1 MSPEWTKRRNAV
13 LTKKTFIMIIETT
26 PNAYGFGHDWTLI
39 VKNQSFYLGQ
49 DVKFCRRVLG
59 VEPRHVSEYIGTND
73 LRTDTARRKLAK
85 FIVQSLGIDD
95 FSSLQPW
102 ELCCQ

>member
-1 MSPEWTKRRNAV
+1 
-13 LTKKTFIMIIETT
+13 MIIETT

-39 VKNQSFYLGQ
+39 VKKQSFYLGQ
-49 DVKFCRRVLG
+49 DVKFCSRVLG
-59 VEPRHVSEYIGTND
+59 MSPSYVCENIGTND
-73 LRTDTARRKLAK
+73 LRSDSARRKLAQ

-95 FSSLQPW
+95 FSSVEPW

>member
-1 MSPEWTKRRNAV
+1 
-13 LTKKTFIMIIETT
+13 MIIETT

-39 VKNQSFYLGQ
+39 VKKQSFYLGQ
-49 DVKFCRRVLG
+49 DVKFCQRVLG
-59 VEPRHVSEYIGTND
+59 MSPSYVCENIGTND
-73 LRTDTARRKLAK
+73 LRSDSARRKLAK

-95 FSSLQPW
+95 FSSVEPW

>member
-1 MSPEWTKRRNAV
+1 
-13 LTKKTFIMIIETT
+13 MIIETT

-39 VKNQSFYLGQ
+39 VKKQSFYLGQ
-49 DVKFCRRVLG
+49 DVKFCQRVLG
-59 VEPRHVSEYIGTND
+59 MSPSYVVENIGTND
-73 LRTDTARRKLAK
+73 LSTKTARRKLAQ

>member
-1 MSPEWTKRRNAV
+1 
-13 LTKKTFIMIIETT
+13 MIIETT

-39 VKNQSFYLGQ
+39 VKKQSFYLGQ
-49 DVKFCRRVLG
+49 DVKFCSRVLG
-59 VEPRHVSEYIGTND
+59 MSPSYVCENIGTND
-73 LRTDTARRKLAK
+73 LRSDSARRKLAK

-95 FSSLQPW
+95 FSSVEPW